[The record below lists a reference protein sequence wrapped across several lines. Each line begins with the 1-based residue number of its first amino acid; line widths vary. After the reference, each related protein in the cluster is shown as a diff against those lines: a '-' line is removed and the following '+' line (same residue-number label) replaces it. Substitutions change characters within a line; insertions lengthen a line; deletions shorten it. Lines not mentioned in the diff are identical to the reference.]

1 MLYDIIKMKVVK
13 MKEIKRYYIDT
24 LENGKI
30 NLVKII
36 NSYNN
41 KDDAK
46 KDLIKLST
54 GKIKEKDL
62 LKKYSSKNLLE

>member
-1 MLYDIIKMKVVK
+1 
-13 MKEIKRYYIDT
+13 MKETKRYYINT

-30 NLVKII
+30 NLVKIL
-36 NSYNN
+36 NSYSN
-41 KDDAK
+41 KEDAK

-54 GKIKEKDL
+54 NKIKEKDL

>member
-1 MLYDIIKMKVVK
+1 MR
-13 MKEIKRYYIDT
+13 ETKRYYIDT

-30 NLVKII
+30 NLVKIL
-36 NSYNN
+36 NSYNS
-41 KDDAK
+41 KEDAK

-54 GKIKEKDL
+54 NKIKEKDL

>member
-1 MLYDIIKMKVVK
+1 MI
-13 MKEIKRYYIDT
+13 ETKRYYIDT

-41 KDDAK
+41 KEDAK

>member
-1 MLYDIIKMKVVK
+1 
-13 MKEIKRYYIDT
+13 MKETKRYYIDI
-24 LENGKI
+24 LENDKI

-36 NSYNN
+36 NSYSN
-41 KDDAK
+41 KEDAK

-54 GKIKEKDL
+54 NKIKEKDL

>member
-1 MLYDIIKMKVVK
+1 

-24 LENGKI
+24 LENDKI

-36 NSYNN
+36 NSYNS
-41 KDDAK
+41 KEDAK

-54 GKIKEKDL
+54 NKIKEKDL

>member
-1 MLYDIIKMKVVK
+1 
-13 MKEIKRYYIDT
+13 MKETKRYYIDM
-24 LENGKI
+24 LENDKI

-36 NSYNN
+36 NSYSN
-41 KDDAK
+41 KEDAK

-54 GKIKEKDL
+54 NKINEKDL

>member
-1 MLYDIIKMKVVK
+1 
-13 MKEIKRYYIDT
+13 MKETKRYYIDI
-24 LENGKI
+24 LENDKI

-36 NSYNN
+36 NSYNS
-41 KDDAK
+41 KEDAK

>member
-1 MLYDIIKMKVVK
+1 MR
-13 MKEIKRYYIDT
+13 ETKRYYIDI
-24 LENGKI
+24 LENDKI

-36 NSYNN
+36 NSYSN
-41 KDDAK
+41 KEDAK

-54 GKIKEKDL
+54 NKIKEKDL

>member
-1 MLYDIIKMKVVK
+1 

-30 NLVKII
+30 NLVKIL

-41 KDDAK
+41 KEDAK

>member
-1 MLYDIIKMKVVK
+1 MR
-13 MKEIKRYYIDT
+13 ETKRYYIDT

-30 NLVKII
+30 NLVKIL

-41 KDDAK
+41 KEDGK

>member
-1 MLYDIIKMKVVK
+1 MR
-13 MKEIKRYYIDT
+13 ETKRYYIDT
-24 LENGKI
+24 LENDKI

-36 NSYNN
+36 NSYNS
-41 KDDAK
+41 KEDAK

-54 GKIKEKDL
+54 NKIKEKDL

>member
-1 MLYDIIKMKVVK
+1 

>member
-1 MLYDIIKMKVVK
+1 

-30 NLVKII
+30 NLVKIL
-36 NSYNN
+36 NSYNS

-54 GKIKEKDL
+54 NKIKEKDL

>member
-1 MLYDIIKMKVVK
+1 
-13 MKEIKRYYIDT
+13 MKETKRYYIDM
-24 LENGKI
+24 LENDKI

-36 NSYNN
+36 NSYSN
-41 KDDAK
+41 KEDAK

-54 GKIKEKDL
+54 NGISEKDL

>member
-1 MLYDIIKMKVVK
+1 MR
-13 MKEIKRYYIDT
+13 ETKRYYIDT

-54 GKIKEKDL
+54 NKIKEKDL

>member
-1 MLYDIIKMKVVK
+1 

-36 NSYNN
+36 NSYNS
-41 KDDAK
+41 KEDAK

-54 GKIKEKDL
+54 NKIKEKDL

>member
-1 MLYDIIKMKVVK
+1 
-13 MKEIKRYYIDT
+13 MKETKRYYIDT

-30 NLVKII
+30 NLVKIL
-36 NSYNN
+36 NSYSN
-41 KDDAK
+41 KEDAK

-54 GKIKEKDL
+54 NKINEKDL

>member
-1 MLYDIIKMKVVK
+1 

-30 NLVKII
+30 NLVKIL
-36 NSYNN
+36 NSYNS
-41 KDDAK
+41 KEDAK

-54 GKIKEKDL
+54 NKIKEKDL